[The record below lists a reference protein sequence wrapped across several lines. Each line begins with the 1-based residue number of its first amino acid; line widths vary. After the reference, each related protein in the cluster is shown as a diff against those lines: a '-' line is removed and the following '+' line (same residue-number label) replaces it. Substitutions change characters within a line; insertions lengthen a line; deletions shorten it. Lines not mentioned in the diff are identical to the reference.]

1 VSRFDLLRSLDKGG
15 TGRPVRMAVKKDK
28 KSKGP
33 NIQQAAGLIRYF
45 DEESEDAWQISKG
58 MIYTVCIV
66 FSIVVYLG
74 NQPTPDDNL
83 WMWMW
88 ERLTG

>member
-1 VSRFDLLRSLDKGG
+1 MPL
-15 TGRPVRMAVKKDK
+15 KKDK

-33 NIQQAAGLIRYF
+33 NIQQAAGLIRYI
-45 DEESEDAWQISKG
+45 DEESDEAWQISKG

-66 FSIVVYLG
+66 FSVFVYIA
-74 NQPTPDDNL
+74 NQPTQWDNT

-88 ERLTG
+88 DNLFG

>member
-1 VSRFDLLRSLDKGG
+1 
-15 TGRPVRMAVKKDK
+15 MALKKDK

-45 DEESEDAWQISKG
+45 DEESDEAWQISKG
-58 MIYTVCIV
+58 MIYTVCII
-66 FSIVVYLG
+66 FSVVVYIA
-74 NQPTPDDNL
+74 NQPTQWDNT

-88 ERLTG
+88 DNLFN